1 MNGAIEK
8 PADATKPTDVKKGG
22 LARLRDNQRRKRD
35 ISRAMP
41 ARLPVVSEFQSDAME
56 IEQRKPPRLAR
67 ITLYCMVALILA
79 ATLWATVSH
88 VDMIVTAQGKLIT
101 TRPNMVVQPL
111 ETSVIRE
118 IHVRAGDVVNRGDVL
133 ATLDPTFSQAD
144 LDQLRDR
151 VSALDAA
158 INRLNAEMSGHDY
171 TVTNPS
177 DPNEILQDKLF
188 KQRKSFN
195 TAQLSNF
202 DAQIASARANLET
215 SRNDEPVLVQ
225 RLETMNSI
233 ESMRST
239 LMDKKVG
246 SRLNFL
252 LSRDARLD
260 VESNLS
266 RTRGSQ
272 VDYAHRVE
280 KVSAD
285 RQVFIEDFRKQAS
298 QDLVETVAKRNSA
311 AEDLKKTE
319 LRRKLI
325 VLTAPADAIVL
336 EIANRT
342 VGSVAREAETLFVLV
357 PRDVPL
363 QAEVDVEG
371 RDIGQVAV
379 GQPVRIKYEAYPFQK
394 FGTGSGT
401 VRVVSH
407 DAFAPD
413 AKNEPTH
420 RLQAPYYRVL
430 VDVADTKLR
439 RQPEHMQLLPGMAV
453 TAELKVGQRR
463 VISYFLYPLLRG
475 LDESIREY

>member
-1 MNGAIEK
+1 MTGDTEK
-8 PADATKPTDVKKGG
+8 PSKPRQSSF
-22 LARLRDNQRRKRD
+22 ARLRDNQRRKRE
-35 ISRAMP
+35 ISRATP

-67 ITLYCMVALILA
+67 ITLYCVVVLIFA
-79 ATLWATVSH
+79 ATVWATVSH
-88 VDMIVTAQGKLIT
+88 VDMIVTAQGRLIT

-158 INRLNAEMSGHDY
+158 INRLNAELAGKDY

-177 DPNEILQDKLF
+177 DPDQILQDKLF
-188 KQRKSFN
+188 QQRKSFN
-195 TAQLSNF
+195 VAQLSNF

-215 SRNDEPVLVQ
+215 SHNEENVLVQ

-239 LMDKKVG
+239 LMEKKVG

-252 LSRDARLD
+252 LSRDARLE

-266 RTRGSQ
+266 RARGSQ

-298 QDLVETVAKRNSA
+298 QDLVETVAKRNGA
-311 AEDLKKTE
+311 AEDLKKAE

-336 EIANRT
+336 EVANRT

-357 PRDVPL
+357 PRNVPL

-371 RDIGQVAV
+371 RDIGQVEV

-413 AKNEPTH
+413 AKNEPAH
-420 RLQAPYYRVL
+420 RIQAPYYRVL

-453 TAELKVGQRR
+453 TAELKVGSRR

>member
-1 MNGAIEK
+1 MSRKAAWPDCATTGA
-8 PADATKPTDVKKGG
+8 ASATSPG
-22 LARLRDNQRRKRD
+22 LL
-35 ISRAMP
+35 P

-67 ITLYCMVALILA
+67 ITLYCVVALILA

-144 LDQLRDR
+144 LDQLHDR

-158 INRLNAEMSGHDY
+158 INRLNAELSGQDY

-177 DPNEILQDKLF
+177 DPDEILQDKLF

-195 TAQLSNF
+195 AAQLSNF

-215 SRNDEPVLVQ
+215 SRNEESVLKQ

-239 LMDKKVG
+239 LMDQKVG

-311 AEDLKKTE
+311 AEDLKKAE

-342 VGSVAREAETLFVLV
+342 VGSVTREAETLFVLV

-394 FGTGSGT
+394 VRNRLRYGSCGQP
-401 VRVVSH
+401 RCLC
-407 DAFAPD
+407 AGCQ
-413 AKNEPTH
+413 E
-420 RLQAPYYRVL
+420 R
-430 VDVADTKLR
+430 ADTPTPGAVLSSSGR
-439 RQPEHMQLLPGMAV
+439 CRRHQTATAAGAHAVASGYGRHGGTQGRQPSRDFLLPLPAAPWAGR
-453 TAELKVGQRR
+453 K
-463 VISYFLYPLLRG
+463 YP
-475 LDESIREY
+475 